1 MPERRVLIAL
11 ILITIAAAF
20 VGIETTSE
28 PRARSV
34 LNVLSMGI
42 VVSAIFY
49 VIVVWLPGQRRKAR
63 IQRNLQEHYNAF
75 RSSCIHTFLIA
86 SDSQDYHP
94 REMLLEQSEFR
105 RYFKV
110 DVGNGQNRWDVV
122 LKSLNGSRYLL
133 RDIQY
138 EIEILREELLYV
150 LNAIDVH
157 DEEVF
162 AFLKRLAQI
171 IYRMR
176 DIETEYDD
184 IKQIGGFL
192 WELFAGWS
200 VIDGYRDKDIVQSM
214 IERI

>member
-1 MPERRVLIAL
+1 MYFETYG
-11 ILITIAAAF
+11 ILE
-20 VGIETTSE
+20 V
-28 PRARSV
+28 
-34 LNVLSMGI
+34 
-42 VVSAIFY
+42 
-49 VIVVWLPGQRRKAR
+49 
-63 IQRNLQEHYNAF
+63 
-75 RSSCIHTFLIA
+75 
-86 SDSQDYHP
+86 
-94 REMLLEQSEFR
+94 
-105 RYFKV
+105 
-110 DVGNGQNRWDVV
+110 
-122 LKSLNGSRYLL
+122 
-133 RDIQY
+133 
-138 EIEILREELLYV
+138 LREELLYV
-150 LNAIDVH
+150 LNTIDVH